1 MSNIFDKLFILE
13 MANNH
18 MGDLD
23 HGLKLIREF
32 HKVSSRFDF
41 NFAFKFQYR
50 DLDSFIHPDFK
61 DRMDIKYI
69 KRFSETRFSEEQFL
83 KMKEELDKLGFVS
96 VCTPFDEK
104 SVELVEKH
112 GYKILKIASCSF
124 TDWPLL
130 ERIAQTSLP
139 IIASTAGASLGEIDQ
154 VVSFFEHRDKEL
166 CLMHCVGAYPT
177 PDKDM
182 ELNQISFFKARYSNL
197 PIGYSTHESP
207 DNVDAVKMAIAK
219 GAVSFE
225 RHVGL
230 PTEKYAINGYSST
243 PEQLENWLEAAK
255 SAYEMCG
262 ISGARREISEKE
274 QSDLKGLQRGVFAK
288 QDIKAGSLIDP
299 SNTFYAIPN
308 IPGQLLANDISKY
321 NQYTATADIAA
332 GQAVVSSGYEVKN
345 RRDKILEIVRQLSVL
360 LKKSG
365 IKLQNKLELE
375 LSHHYGIDK
384 FDRWGCSIINCI
396 NREYCK
402 KIILLLPGQENPCHS
417 HKLKEETF
425 HVLYGDIEL
434 VLNGVTKTYHAG
446 EMIIVERNSKHS
458 FSSVNGAIFEEVS
471 TTHYKND
478 SFYDD
483 QKIMESTD
491 RKTQMTFW
499 TDWLFKE
506 IQ

>member
-18 MGDLD
+18 MGDLE
-23 HGLKLIREF
+23 HGLELIREF
-32 HKVSSRFDF
+32 HKVSSQFDF

-69 KRFSETRFSEEQFL
+69 KRFSETRFSEDQFL
-83 KMKEELDKLGFVS
+83 AMKKEMDKLGFVS

-104 SVELVEKH
+104 SVDLIEKH

-154 VVSFFEHRDKEL
+154 VVSFFEHRDKKL

-182 ELNQISFFKARYSNL
+182 ELNQISFFKERYSNL
-197 PIGYSTHESP
+197 PIGYSTHEAP
-207 DNVDAVKMAIAK
+207 DNVDAVKMAVAK
-219 GAVSFE
+219 GAIAFE

-243 PEQLENWLEAAK
+243 PEQLKNWLNAAK

-262 ISGARREISEKE
+262 VSGKRRDISEKE
-274 QSDLKGLQRGVFAK
+274 QTDLKGLQRGVFAK
-288 QDIKAGSLIDP
+288 QDIKAGSLIDS

-308 IPGQLLANDISKY
+308 VPGQLLTNDLSKY
-321 NQYTATADIAA
+321 NQYVAQADISA
-332 GQAVVSSGYEVKN
+332 GKAVVSSEYEVKN
-345 RRDKILEIVRQLSVL
+345 QRDKILEIVRQLSVL

-434 VLNGVTKTYHAG
+434 VLNGVAKTYHAG

-483 QKIMESTD
+483 RKIMESTD